1 MQKRLLISGIVF
13 VLIMGAGY
21 GIMQFTGNEEPS
33 SAGMPAG
40 IVVTADAAQKETM
53 PQTTADQSV
62 IATDTAGALTAAEVA
77 QHTTESDCWIIVNN
91 GVYNVTNYA
100 PIHPGGKK
108 EIVSLC
114 GKDATSAFDGQH
126 GGDRK
131 PEMMLVKLKIGDL
144 QK

>member
-62 IATDTAGALTAAEVA
+62 IATDTCGCAYCCRGSTAYHRERLLDYCEQWRV
-77 QHTTESDCWIIVNN
+77 QCN
-91 GVYNVTNYA
+91 
-100 PIHPGGKK
+100 
-108 EIVSLC
+108 
-114 GKDATSAFDGQH
+114 
-126 GGDRK
+126 
-131 PEMMLVKLKIGDL
+131 
-144 QK
+144 